1 MWIIVY
7 YIFELV
13 SSLINKKKYEA
24 YTINEKVQTKYIL
37 FL

>member
-13 SSLINKKKYEA
+13 SNLINKKKYEA

>member
-24 YTINEKVQTKYIL
+24 YTINEEVQTKYIL